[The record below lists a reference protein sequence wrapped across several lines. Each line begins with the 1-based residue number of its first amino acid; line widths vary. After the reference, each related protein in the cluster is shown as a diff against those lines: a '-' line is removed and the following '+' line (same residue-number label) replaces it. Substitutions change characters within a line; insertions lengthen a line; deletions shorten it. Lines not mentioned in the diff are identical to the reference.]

1 MRILPSWCCWPY
13 EAAPLEVVE
22 SDPEAHVDLEG
33 AILSAT
39 GELLATS
46 LAFHPHVFAAGIDY
60 FGPSSLITRIEHV
73 ATRFRDWYAVRFG
86 DVDDPADREMLRA
99 PSPLHAVEQIRVPLL
114 VVQGANDARLPKA
127 ESDQMVVALRDLGR
141 GPEYLVAADEG
152 HGFANS
158 INVAAAWTVAERFLA
173 RHLGGR
179 YQEEVSPEL
188 RDRIRA
194 PSLRKRTRAPDQL
207 IRRP

>member
-60 FGPSSLITRIEHV
+60 FGPSSLHHTHGTR
-73 ATRFRDWYAVRFG
+73 ASRG
-86 DVDDPADREMLRA
+86 A
-99 PSPLHAVEQIRVPLL
+99 PCAL
-114 VVQGANDARLPKA
+114 NDA
-127 ESDQMVVALRDLGR
+127 ALRRSVLTATHSN
-141 GPEYLVAADEG
+141 PT
-152 HGFANS
+152 NS
-158 INVAAAWTVAERFLA
+158 STDNPACRMSARTVPFFN
-173 RHLGGR
+173 
-179 YQEEVSPEL
+179 
-188 RDRIRA
+188 
-194 PSLRKRTRAPDQL
+194 SLWSGMV
-207 IRRP
+207 RRR